1 MLGHVPCEG
10 TTIVADLEAGIG
22 TLTRLTEAT
31 IDVALV
37 VVEATPKSIEVG
49 QRAVEVA
56 GAKQVGRV
64 IVVANRVRS
73 AADRTVIDEAF
84 PGCEIMEVPD
94 DAAIVR
100 ADRDGVA
107 PLDSAAT
114 SPAVVALTA
123 VASRIATI

>member
-1 MLGHVPCEG
+1 MLGHIVSED

-56 GAKQVGRV
+56 GLKQVDTV
-64 IVVANRVRS
+64 IVIANRMRS
-73 AADRTVIDEAF
+73 DEDLAVIDAAF
-84 PGCEIMEVPD
+84 PGCEIMQVPD
-94 DAAIVR
+94 DQAIVD
-100 ADRDGVA
+100 ADRDGLA
-107 PLDSAAT
+107 PLDHAPA
-114 SPAVVALTA
+114 SPAVLALA
-123 VASRIATI
+123 AIAGRIAAG